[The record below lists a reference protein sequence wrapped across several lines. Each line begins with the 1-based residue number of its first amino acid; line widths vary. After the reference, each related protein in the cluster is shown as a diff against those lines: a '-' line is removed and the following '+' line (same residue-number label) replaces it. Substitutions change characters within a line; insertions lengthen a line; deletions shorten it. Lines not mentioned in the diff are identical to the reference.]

1 MQFTAEVR
9 DSDGNVMMDAEIAW
23 ATDTPGVAT
32 VDGDG
37 LVTAVDSGTAT
48 ITATAGS
55 VSAPVTVTVEIVTE
69 SAADREALVA
79 LYESAGGEN
88 WVTRT
93 NWLSD
98 EPMAQWYGIAIDE
111 DGRVATIDLGNNGL
125 EGSIPPEIGQ
135 LTGLEELS
143 IGLNEFSGSLPKE
156 IGDLSSLETL
166 GLHNNQFSG
175 PIPLELASLPSLRY
189 LNLSLNSFS
198 GPIPQE
204 LGALSTL
211 EHLILHSNELSGPI
225 PREIGNLAELQTL
238 RLEANQLSGPI
249 PQELGRLSRLI
260 YLFVDLNQL
269 TGPVPPALGDLT
281 SLNELHIAN
290 NRLSGPLPQELTE
303 LSLRRFWWSGNPGL
317 CLPDTTEFSAWLG
330 GIAQHDSGHYCNRAD
345 RGVLE
350 ALYQATGGSG
360 WTLADGWPDGP
371 MDSRHGISVD
381 STGRVIAIDLSS
393 NGLVG
398 ELPLKLGDLKVLM
411 ELRLG
416 GNPELSGR
424 LPYTLPRIDALQEIR
439 YAGTDLCVPREQF
452 LRDWLEQVPR
462 HEGTGADCPP
472 SEDRDVLEKIYD
484 SMSGDEWFESD
495 NWLSEAPLRE
505 WFGVKA
511 DGQGRVVALDL
522 THNGLVGPIP
532 ADIVALERLTELRL
546 VGNDIE
552 RSPIPPELGELANL
566 EILDLAGIR
575 AAGSIPSQIGK
586 LERLRILDLSG
597 NGLTGSIPSEF
608 GNLASLIELYLDRNR
623 LDGSIPQQLGNA
635 AELREIHLPGNNL
648 SGALPAALGRL
659 DKLVVLDLSDNNFS
673 AGLPSSFGE
682 FAALE
687 YLNLSYNNLGGAI
700 PAELGQMASLTELYL
715 GNNSLSGPIPP
726 ELADLTR
733 LRSLA
738 LTGNMDLTGPLP
750 VRLADLRELAH
761 LQAAGTG
768 LCAPQDARLIGW
780 LNGLLTRRVKRCD
793 VEPVAAYLT
802 QAIQSRELPIALVA
816 DEEALLR
823 VFPTAAQ
830 SNSERLPPVRAYF
843 YLGGELTHESE
854 IPSGES
860 PVPTLLDE
868 SSLDRSADA
877 TVPAEI
883 VQPGLE
889 MVIEIDPDGTLD
901 SSLEVA
907 RRIPETG
914 RLAVEVREMPTFG
927 ITFVPFLWE
936 TNPDMSVV
944 DLVNDM
950 EADPMG
956 HEMLGQTRTL
966 LPVAELEITAH
977 APVRTSTNW
986 GHELI
991 GEVQLIATM
1000 EGGNDYYMG
1009 LLAGESSGATGI
1021 GIIGYKVAYSITNAD
1036 VIAHEFGHNLSLHHT
1051 PCGNPL
1057 GLEPAF
1063 PYRNGSSGGWGYDFA
1078 AKRLVSPDE
1087 YVDLMSYCSPY
1098 WISDFSFDKALR
1110 YRLNAAGLLRRTRAG
1125 RAVKSLIVWG
1135 GKDEGSALFLESAF
1149 ITQAPPALPQTP
1161 GPYRISGTAA
1171 HGTVLFDLSFNM
1183 PAAGDAGGRSSFA
1196 FALPMQAGWPD
1207 ALDSIQLSGPR
1218 GRSVMLNKDTDR
1230 PVAVLRN
1237 GPAGEVTAIIRE
1249 PNAAAA
1255 LRRAAQPGLF
1265 SRGIPQNR

>member
-1 MQFTAEVR
+1 MQFTAEVK
-9 DSDGNVMMDAEIAW
+9 DSDGNVMMDVEITW
-23 ATDTPGVAT
+23 ASDTPGVAT

-55 VSAPVTVTVEIVTE
+55 VSGPATVTVEIVVE
-69 SAADREALVA
+69 SAADREVLLA
-79 LYESAGGEN
+79 LYESAGGKN

-98 EPMAQWYGIAIDE
+98 EPMAQWYGIAIDR
-111 DGRVATIDLGNNGL
+111 DGRVAAIDLGNNGL

-135 LTGLEELS
+135 LTGLKELS
-143 IGLNEFSGSLPKE
+143 IGFNEFSGALPKE
-156 IGDLSSLETL
+156 LGDLSSLETL
-166 GLHNNQFSG
+166 GLYNNQFSG
-175 PIPLELASLPSLRY
+175 PIPRELAKLPNLIY

-225 PREIGNLAELQTL
+225 PREIGNLAELRTL
-238 RLEANQLSGPI
+238 RLDVNQLSGPI

-260 YLFVDLNQL
+260 YLYADLNRL

-281 SLNELHIAN
+281 RLTELNIAH
-290 NRLSGPLPQELTE
+290 NRLSGALPAELTQ
-303 LSLRRFWWSGNPGL
+303 LSLRRFWWSGNAGL
-317 CLPDTTEFSAWLG
+317 CLPDTARFSAWLDD
-330 GIAQHDSGHYCNRAD
+330 IAQHDSEHYCNRAD
-345 RGVLE
+345 RAVLE
-350 ALYQATGGSG
+350 ALYEATGGSG
-360 WTLADGWPDGP
+360 WTTSDGWPDGP
-371 MDSRHGISVD
+371 MDARHGISVD
-381 STGRVIAIDLSS
+381 SSGRVIAIDLTS
-393 NGLVG
+393 NALVG
-398 ELPLKLGDLKVLM
+398 ELPLKLGDLDVLM

-484 SMSGDEWFESD
+484 SMSGDQWFESG
-495 NWLSEAPLRE
+495 NWLSEEPLRE
-505 WFGVKA
+505 WFGVNA

-546 VGNDIE
+546 VGNDTQ
-552 RSPIPPELGELANL
+552 RSSIPPELGELASL
-566 EILDLAGIR
+566 EILDLAGIY
-575 AAGSIPSQIGK
+575 AAGSIPPQIGQ
-586 LERLRILDLSG
+586 LDRLRILDLSG

-608 GNLASLIELYLDRNR
+608 GNLTSLIELYLDNNR
-623 LDGSIPQQLGNA
+623 LNGSIPQQLGNA

-648 SGALPAALGRL
+648 SGALPSTLAGLE
-659 DKLVVLDLSDNNFS
+659 KLVVLDLSGNDFS
-673 AGLPSSFGE
+673 AGLPSSFGD
-682 FAALE
+682 FPALE

-700 PAELGQMASLTELYL
+700 PAELGETTSLTELYL
-715 GNNSLSGPIPP
+715 GSNSLSGAIPP

-733 LRSLA
+733 LRSLV

-750 VRLADLRELAH
+750 ARLADLRELSH
-761 LQAAGTG
+761 FQAAGTG

-780 LNGLLTRRVKRCD
+780 LNGLLTRRVRQCD

-830 SNSERLPPVRAYF
+830 SNSERLPRVQANF
-843 YLGGELTHESE
+843 YLGGELTHEID
-854 IPSGES
+854 IPSGEG
-860 PVPTLLDE
+860 PIPTLLDE

-877 TVPAEI
+877 TVPAEV

-907 RRIPETG
+907 RRIPESG
-914 RLAVEVREMPTFG
+914 RLAVEVRDMPTFG

-944 DLVNDM
+944 DLVDAM

-966 LPVAELEITAH
+966 LPVADIEITAH

-986 GHELI
+986 GHELA
-991 GEVQLIATM
+991 GEVQLVATM
-1000 EGGNDYYMG
+1000 EGGDNYYMG
-1009 LLAGESSGATGI
+1009 LLAGEFSGASGI
-1021 GIIGYKVAYSITNAD
+1021 GIIGHRVAFSITNAD

-1063 PYRNGSSGGWGYDFA
+1063 PYVNGSTGGWGYDFA

-1110 YRLNAAGLLRRTRAG
+1110 YRLNAAGLLQRPQAG
-1125 RAVKSLIVWG
+1125 RAAQSLIVWG
-1135 GKDEGSALFLESAF
+1135 GKDRGSALYLESAL
-1149 ITQAPPALPQTP
+1149 ITRAPPALPKTP

-1171 HGTVLFDLSFNM
+1171 DGTVLFDLSFDM

-1196 FALPMQAGWPD
+1196 FALPMQANWPD
-1207 ALDSIQLSGPR
+1207 TLDSIRLSGPR
-1218 GRSVMLNKDTDR
+1218 DRSVKLNKDTDR
-1230 PVAVLRN
+1230 PITVLRN

-1249 PNAAAA
+1249 P
-1255 LRRAAQPGLF
+1255 RAAVALGRAAPPGLF
-1265 SRGIPQNR
+1265 SRGIPQSR